1 MPNIL
6 GIGIATLDIIN
17 TVDGYPQ
24 ENSEIRALN
33 QSIQRGGN
41 TTNTLVV
48 LSQLGHRCTWAG
60 VLPQTRDADYIR
72 TDLAKYNIDCS
83 VCRLELSGTIPT
95 SYIALNRKNGSRTI
109 IHYRDLPEFSFENF
123 KKIALNQFD
132 WLHFEGRNVP
142 ETRQMLDY
150 AKTNAPSAKISL
162 EVEKPRP
169 DIESLFP
176 YPNTILFSQTY
187 AQHSGFHHPRDFLE
201 SISHIHLGQELICT
215 WGEQGA
221 YALNQKGRFFSSPAF
236 PPQRIVDTLAA
247 GDTFNAGLIDAKL
260 RNPDLPSAIEA
271 ACRLA
276 GKKCGQMGLDGLIAK
291 QSPN

>member
-1 MPNIL
+1 MPNVL

-24 ENSEIRALN
+24 ENSEIRALS

-72 TDLAKYNIDCS
+72 ADLAKYNIDCS
-83 VCRLELSGTIPT
+83 VCHLEPSGTIPT

-109 IHYRDLPEFSFENF
+109 VHYRDLPELGFEDF
-123 KKIALNQFD
+123 KQIALNQFN

-142 ETRQMLDY
+142 ETRKMLEY
-150 AKTNAPSAKISL
+150 AKANAPSAKISL

-176 YPNTILFSQTY
+176 YPDIILFSQAY
-187 AQHSGFHHPRDFLE
+187 AQHCGFYQPKAFLE
-201 SISHIHLGQELICT
+201 AIARSTSEQELICT

-221 YALNQKGRFFSSPAF
+221 YALNQQRRFFTSPAF
-236 PPQRIVDTLAA
+236 PPQEIVDTLAA
-247 GDTFNAGLIDAKL
+247 GDTFNAGFIDAML
-260 RNPDLPSAIEA
+260 RNLDLPSAIEA

-276 GKKCGQMGLDGLIAK
+276 GKKCAQMGLDGLIG
-291 QSPN
+291 P